1 VPPSGTIGRFAGE
14 SREIAILSAD
24 IRVAAAIVVAGVMFS
39 TQCRAW
45 GPLGYPV
52 ITHIAATELAPTART
67 QVEQLLGS
75 PAEDVLLGTL
85 WTKASPELAGGE
97 LRGCM
102 LEYAVLARDF
112 VYKHG
117 TLIHIGGSIGV
128 WTANR
133 NIATTLKVVV
143 HDIDPRTAAFTP
155 SAPKSAYFV
164 SGSETT
170 KDAVIRVIESNFPG
184 RFTELLNVDRTLKI
198 ILQGISH
205 GNITIAFARTTNGS
219 SVQFSVD
226 SSVVETSA
234 NGTRTK
240 SPAAADE
247 FLKCNQAL
255 VEGLERSVN

>member
-1 VPPSGTIGRFAGE
+1 
-14 SREIAILSAD
+14 LSAD

-39 TQCRAW
+39 TQGRAW

-75 PAEDVLLGTL
+75 PAENILLGTL

-112 VYKHG
+112 VYKDG

-133 NIATTLKVVV
+133 NIATTIKVVV
-143 HDIDPRTAAFTP
+143 HDIDPRTAAFAP

-170 KDAVIRVIESNFPG
+170 KDAVIRVIESNSPD
-184 RFTELLNVDRTLKI
+184 RLTELLNVDRTLEI
-198 ILQGISH
+198 ILHGISH
-205 GNITIAFARTTNGS
+205 GNITIAFARTANGRG
-219 SVQFSVD
+219 VQFSVD

-247 FLKCNQAL
+247 FLKCSQAL
-255 VEGLERSVN
+255 VEGLERSGN